1 MCGRIYGNHSDRF
14 KFAES
19 WLSFGLRKGFITNRL
34 RSGRKTIETSSSVKR
49 QTKTI
54 QGEKF
59 AWTDLQNPD
68 RKDVEQLAEKYNF
81 NALNIEDCMTK
92 FELPKL
98 DSYDDHF
105 FVILHFP
112 PLSQKVG
119 ISKNSQLSIFLGRD
133 FLVTVHQ
140 GDLQPLVELV
150 DICKAGSS
158 DRQRKDRLLGKSSGF
173 LLHEIIDV
181 LVDDLLHTS
190 RKIMVNLDEMEDRVF
205 DETKAVARN
214 IALLRREI
222 NRLRRIA
229 NPLKRFVLEIAKSIK
244 SFSEREDEELT
255 LYFDD
260 VIDHID
266 KVIETLEESRETMEI
281 YKDTDFV
288 LSTEKTNKVLAVL
301 TIIFTLAIPST
312 VIGTFY
318 GMNVDLPGGIG
329 DSPVILGPFTTFII
343 VILASAVP
351 AILMFAYFKK
361 LGWIN
366 S

>member
-1 MCGRIYGNHSDRF
+1 MRSSRKSLENAI
-14 KFAES
+14 ES
-19 WLSFGLRKGFITNRL
+19 KM
-34 RSGRKTIETSSSVKR
+34 E
-49 QTKTI
+49 TI
-54 QGEKF
+54 QGDKF
-59 AWTDLQNPD
+59 VWIDLQNPD
-68 RKDVEQLAEKYNF
+68 RNDVEKLAEKYNF

-119 ISKNSQLSIFLGRD
+119 ISKNSQLSIFVGKD

-140 GDLQPLVELV
+140 GDLKPLVELV
-150 DICKAGSS
+150 EICKTDS
-158 DRQRKDRLLGKSSGF
+158 DQQRKSRLLSKSSGL

-190 RKIMVNLDEMEDRVF
+190 RKIIANLDEMEDRVF
-205 DETKAVARN
+205 DETKPVARS

-229 NPLKRFVLEIAKSIK
+229 NPLKKFVLEIAKNLK
-244 SFSEREDEELT
+244 RFSEREDEELT

-318 GMNVDLPGGIG
+318 GMNVNLPGVE
-329 DSPVILGPFTTFII
+329 DTSMILGPYTTFII
-343 VILASAVP
+343 IILASAIP
-351 AILMFAYFKK
+351 AILMFTYFKK

>member
-1 MCGRIYGNHSDRF
+1 M
-14 KFAES
+14 E
-19 WLSFGLRKGFITNRL
+19 
-34 RSGRKTIETSSSVKR
+34 
-49 QTKTI
+49 TI
-54 QGEKF
+54 QGKKF
-59 AWTDLQNPD
+59 DWIDLQNPD
-68 RKDVEQLAEKYNF
+68 RNDVEKLAEKYNF
-81 NALNIEDCMTK
+81 NSLNIEDCMTK

-119 ISKNSQLSIFLGRD
+119 ISKNSQLSIFVGKD

-140 GDLQPLVELV
+140 GDLKPLVELV
-150 DICKAGSS
+150 EICTTGSDES
-158 DRQRKDRLLGKSSGF
+158 RKNRLLGTSSGL

-190 RKIMVNLDEMEDRVF
+190 RKIIANLDEMEDRVF
-205 DETKAVARN
+205 DETKPVARS

-229 NPLKRFVLEIAKSIK
+229 NPLKKFVLEIAKNVK
-244 SFSEREDEELT
+244 KFSEREDEELT
-255 LYFDD
+255 LFYDD

-281 YKDTDFV
+281 YKDTDYV
-288 LSTEKTNKVLAVL
+288 LSNEKTNKVLAIL
-301 TIIFTLAIPST
+301 TIIFTLAIPAT

-318 GMNVDLPGGIG
+318 GMNVNLPGGIG
-329 DSPVILGPFTTFII
+329 NSSTVLGPFTTFII
-343 VILASAVP
+343 VILASAIP
-351 AILMFAYFKK
+351 AVLMFVYFKK

>member
-1 MCGRIYGNHSDRF
+1 
-14 KFAES
+14 
-19 WLSFGLRKGFITNRL
+19 
-34 RSGRKTIETSSSVKR
+34 
-49 QTKTI
+49 
-54 QGEKF
+54 
-59 AWTDLQNPD
+59 
-68 RKDVEQLAEKYNF
+68 
-81 NALNIEDCMTK
+81 MTK

-119 ISKNSQLSIFLGRD
+119 ISKNSQLSIFLGKD

-140 GDLQPLVELV
+140 GDLKPLVDLV
-150 DICKAGSS
+150 DICETGS
-158 DRQRKDRLLGKSSGF
+158 DEQRKERLLGKSSGH

-190 RKIMVNLDEMEDRVF
+190 RKIIANLDEMEDRVF
-205 DETKAVARN
+205 DETKPVARS

-229 NPLKRFVLEIAKSIK
+229 NPLKKFVLEIAKNIK
-244 SFSEREDEELT
+244 RFSEREEEELT

-329 DSPVILGPFTTFII
+329 DSSTALGPFTTFII
-343 VILASAVP
+343 VILASAIP

>member
-1 MCGRIYGNHSDRF
+1 MFFD
-14 KFAES
+14 
-19 WLSFGLRKGFITNRL
+19 LRKGFITNRL
-34 RSGRKTIETSSSVKR
+34 RSNKKNLEAPIENKIE
-49 QTKTI
+49 TI

-59 AWTDLQNPD
+59 VWIDLQNPD
-68 RKDVEQLAEKYNF
+68 RNDVEELAKKYNF
-81 NALNIEDCMTK
+81 NSLNIEDCMTK

-112 PLSQKVG
+112 PLAQKTG
-119 ISKNSQLSIFLGRD
+119 ILKNSQLSIFIGKD

-140 GDLQPLVELV
+140 GDLKPLVELV
-150 DICKAGSS
+150 DICKTNS
-158 DRQRKDRLLGKSSGF
+158 DQHRKERLLGRSSG
-173 LLHEIIDV
+173 LLVHEIIDV

-190 RKIMVNLDEMEDRVF
+190 RKIIANLDEIEDRVF
-205 DETKAVARN
+205 DEVKPVARN

-229 NPLKRFVLEIAKSIK
+229 NPLKKFVLEIAKNVK
-244 SFSEREDEELT
+244 RFSDREDDELT
-255 LYFDD
+255 LYYDD

-288 LSTEKTNKVLAVL
+288 LSTEKTNKVLGML

-318 GMNVDLPGGIG
+318 GMNVNLPGGMG
-329 DSPVILGPFTTFII
+329 VDLMVLGPFTTFIFII
-343 VILASAVP
+343 VASAIP
-351 AILMFAYFKK
+351 AIMMFTYFKK
-361 LGWIN
+361 LGWI
-366 S
+366 SS

>member
-1 MCGRIYGNHSDRF
+1 M
-14 KFAES
+14 K
-19 WLSFGLRKGFITNRL
+19 KGFIANRL
-34 RSGRKTIETSSSVKR
+34 RSGKKSVDVPVESKID
-49 QTKTI
+49 TI

-59 AWTDLQNPD
+59 VWTDLQNPD
-68 RKDVEQLAEKYNF
+68 RTDVEKLAKKYNF
-81 NALNIEDCMTK
+81 NLLNIEDCMTK

-112 PLSQKVG
+112 PLSQKTG
-119 ISKNSQLSIFLGRD
+119 ISKNSQLSIFLGKD

-140 GDLQPLVELV
+140 GDLKPLVELAE
-150 DICKAGSS
+150 ICKTNS
-158 DRQRKDRLLGKSSGF
+158 DQQKKEKLLGKSSGF

-190 RKIMVNLDEMEDRVF
+190 RKIIANLDEIEDRVF
-205 DETKAVARN
+205 DETKPVARN

-222 NRLRRIA
+222 NRLRRIV
-229 NPLKRFVLEIAKSIK
+229 NPLKRFVLEIAKNIK
-244 SFSEREDEELT
+244 RFSERGDEELT

-288 LSTEKTNKVLAVL
+288 LSTEKTNKVLGLL

-318 GMNVDLPGGIG
+318 GMNVNLPGGNV
-329 DSPVILGPFTTFII
+329 DNLMILGPFTAFII
-343 VILASAVP
+343 IIIASAIP

-361 LGWIN
+361 LGWI
-366 S
+366 SS

>member
-1 MCGRIYGNHSDRF
+1 M
-14 KFAES
+14 
-19 WLSFGLRKGFITNRL
+19 RKGFITNRL
-34 RSGRKTIETSSSVKR
+34 RSNKKLVDIPIENKIE
-49 QTKTI
+49 TI

-59 AWTDLQNPD
+59 VWIDLQNPD
-68 RKDVEQLAEKYNF
+68 RNDVEKLAEKYNF

-112 PLSQKVG
+112 PLAQKIG
-119 ISKNSQLSIFLGRD
+119 ISKNSQLSIFVGKD
-133 FLVTVHQ
+133 FLITVHQ
-140 GDLQPLVELV
+140 GDLKPLVELV
-150 DICKAGSS
+150 EICKTSV
-158 DRQRKDRLLGKSSGF
+158 DQQRKERLLGKSSGL
-173 LLHEIIDV
+173 LLHEILDV

-190 RKIMVNLDEMEDRVF
+190 RKIIANLDEIEDRVF
-205 DETKAVARN
+205 DETKPVARS

-222 NRLRRIA
+222 NRLRRIV
-229 NPLKRFVLEIAKSIK
+229 NPLKKFVLEIAKHVK
-244 SFSEREDEELT
+244 QFSGSEDDGLT
-255 LYFDD
+255 LFYDD

-329 DSPVILGPFTTFII
+329 NNSMFLGPFTTFIVVI
-343 VILASAVP
+343 VASAIP
-351 AILMFAYFKK
+351 AIMMFAYFKK
-361 LGWIN
+361 LGWI
-366 S
+366 SS

>member
-1 MCGRIYGNHSDRF
+1 M
-14 KFAES
+14 K
-19 WLSFGLRKGFITNRL
+19 KGFITNRL
-34 RSGRKTIETSSSVKR
+34 RSGRKSNENLIESKIETN
-49 QTKTI
+49 

-59 AWTDLQNPD
+59 VWIDLQNPD
-68 RKDVEQLAEKYNF
+68 RNDVEKLAEKYNF
-81 NALNIEDCMTK
+81 NELNIEDCMTK

-98 DSYDDHF
+98 DSYDNHF

-119 ISKNSQLSIFLGRD
+119 ISKNSQLSIFLGKD
-133 FLVTVHQ
+133 FIVTVHQ
-140 GDLQPLVELV
+140 GDLKPLVELV
-150 DICKAGSS
+150 NICKTDS
-158 DRQRKDRLLGKSSGF
+158 DEQRKNRLLGESPGV

-190 RKIMVNLDEMEDRVF
+190 RKIIANLDEIEDRVF
-205 DETKAVARN
+205 DETKPVARS

-229 NPLKRFVLEIAKSIK
+229 NLLKKFVLEIAKNIK
-244 SFSEREDEELT
+244 RFSEREDQELT

-318 GMNVDLPGGIG
+318 GMNVNLPGSGVE
-329 DSPVILGPFTTFII
+329 DSMILGPYTTFII
-343 VILASAVP
+343 IILASAIP
-351 AILMFAYFKK
+351 AILMFTYFKK
-361 LGWIN
+361 LGWI
-366 S
+366 SS

>member
-1 MCGRIYGNHSDRF
+1 M
-14 KFAES
+14 
-19 WLSFGLRKGFITNRL
+19 RKGFITNRL
-34 RSGRKTIETSSSVKR
+34 RSNKKLVDIPIEK
-49 QTKTI
+49 KIETI

-59 AWTDLQNPD
+59 VWIDLQNPD
-68 RKDVEQLAEKYNF
+68 RNDVEKLAQKYNF

-112 PLSQKVG
+112 PLAQKIG
-119 ISKNSQLSIFLGRD
+119 ISKNSQLSIFVGKD

-140 GDLQPLVELV
+140 GDLKPLVELV
-150 DICKAGSS
+150 EICKTSI
-158 DRQRKDRLLGKSSGF
+158 DQQRKDRLLGKSSGL
-173 LLHEIIDV
+173 LLHEILDV
-181 LVDDLLHTS
+181 LVDDLLHIS
-190 RKIMVNLDEMEDRVF
+190 RKIIANLDEIEDRVF
-205 DETKAVARN
+205 DETKPVARS
-214 IALLRREI
+214 IAVLRREI
-222 NRLRRIA
+222 NRLRRIV
-229 NPLKRFVLEIAKSIK
+229 NPLKKFVLEIAKHVK
-244 SFSEREDEELT
+244 RFSSSEDDELT
-255 LYFDD
+255 LFYDD

-329 DSPVILGPFTTFII
+329 NNSMFLGPFTTFIV
-343 VILASAVP
+343 VIAASAIP
-351 AILMFAYFKK
+351 AIMMFAYFKK
-361 LGWIN
+361 LGWI
-366 S
+366 SS

>member
-1 MCGRIYGNHSDRF
+1 M
-14 KFAES
+14 
-19 WLSFGLRKGFITNRL
+19 RKGFITNRL
-34 RSGRKTIETSSSVKR
+34 RSGRKSAEDTVESKME
-49 QTKTI
+49 TI
-54 QGEKF
+54 QGQKF
-59 AWTDLQNPD
+59 EWIDLQNPD
-68 RKDVEQLAEKYNF
+68 RNDVEKLAQKYNF
-81 NALNIEDCMTK
+81 NTLNIEDCMTK

-112 PLSQKVG
+112 PLAQKVG
-119 ISKNSQLSIFLGRD
+119 ISKNSQLSIFVGKD

-140 GDLQPLVELV
+140 GDLKPLVELV
-150 DICKAGSS
+150 DLCKTGTDEA
-158 DRQRKDRLLGKSSGF
+158 RKNRLLGRSSGL

-190 RKIMVNLDEMEDRVF
+190 RKIIANLDEMEDRVF
-205 DETKAVARN
+205 DETKPVARS

-229 NPLKRFVLEIAKSIK
+229 NPLKKFVLEIAKNVK
-244 SFSEREDEELT
+244 RFSEREDEQLA

-301 TIIFTLAIPST
+301 TIIFTLAIPAT

-318 GMNVDLPGGIG
+318 GMNVNLPGGLEY
-329 DSPVILGPFTTFII
+329 DSMVLGPYTTFII
-343 VILASAVP
+343 VILASAIP

-361 LGWIN
+361 LGWI
-366 S
+366 SS

>member
-1 MCGRIYGNHSDRF
+1 M
-14 KFAES
+14 
-19 WLSFGLRKGFITNRL
+19 RKGFITNRL
-34 RSGRKTIETSSSVKR
+34 RSGRKTIENSVESKIE
-49 QTKTI
+49 TL

-59 AWTDLQNPD
+59 VWIDMQNPD
-68 RKDVEQLAEKYNF
+68 RKDVEKLAEKYHF
-81 NALNIEDCMTK
+81 NSLNIEDCMTK

-119 ISKNSQLSIFLGRD
+119 ISKNSQLSIFLGKD

-140 GDLQPLVELV
+140 GDLKPLVEL
-150 DICKAGSS
+150 INTCKTGS
-158 DRQRKDRLLGKSSGF
+158 DEQRKKRLLGNSSGI

-190 RKIMVNLDEMEDRVF
+190 RKIIANLDEIEDRVF
-205 DETKAVARN
+205 DETKPVARS

-222 NRLRRIA
+222 NRLRRIT
-229 NPLKRFVLEIAKSIK
+229 NLLKKFILEISKNIK
-244 SFSEREDEELT
+244 KFSEGEDEELT

-318 GMNVDLPGGIG
+318 GMNVNLPGGIG
-329 DSPVILGPFTTFII
+329 EESMILGQFTTFII
-343 VILASAVP
+343 VILASAIP
-351 AILMFAYFKK
+351 AALMFAYFKK
-361 LGWIN
+361 LGWI
-366 S
+366 SS

>member
-1 MCGRIYGNHSDRF
+1 M
-14 KFAES
+14 
-19 WLSFGLRKGFITNRL
+19 RKGFITNRL
-34 RSGRKTIETSSSVKR
+34 RSGRKSIETSIENKIE
-49 QTKTI
+49 TL

-59 AWTDLQNPD
+59 VWIDLQNPD
-68 RKDVEQLAEKYNF
+68 RKDVEKLAEKYNF
-81 NALNIEDCMTK
+81 NSLNIEDCMTK

-119 ISKNSQLSIFLGRD
+119 ISKNSQLSVFVGKN

-140 GDLQPLVELV
+140 GDLKPLVELV
-150 DICKAGSS
+150 KICKTGS
-158 DRQRKDRLLGKSSGF
+158 DQQRKNRLLRKSSGI

-190 RKIMVNLDEMEDRVF
+190 RKIIANLDEIEDRVF
-205 DETKAVARN
+205 DETKPVARN

-229 NPLKRFVLEIAKSIK
+229 NLLKKFILEIPKNTKRFSDG
-244 SFSEREDEELT
+244 EDEELA

-266 KVIETLEESRETMEI
+266 KVIETLEESREIMEI

-318 GMNVDLPGGIG
+318 GMNVNLPGGIG
-329 DSPVILGPFTTFII
+329 DNSMILGSFTAFI
-343 VILASAVP
+343 VITLASAIM
-351 AILMFAYFKK
+351 AILMFIYFKK
-361 LGWIN
+361 LGWI
-366 S
+366 SS

>member
-1 MCGRIYGNHSDRF
+1 MRR
-14 KFAES
+14 
-19 WLSFGLRKGFITNRL
+19 GFITNRL
-34 RSGRKTIETSSSVKR
+34 RSSKKSVEVPIEK
-49 QTKTI
+49 KI
-54 QGEKF
+54 EIMQGGEF
-59 AWTDLQNPD
+59 TWIDLKNPD
-68 RKDVEQLAEKYNF
+68 RADVEKLAKKYNF
-81 NALNIEDCMTK
+81 NELNIEDCMTK

-112 PLSQKVG
+112 PLAQKIG
-119 ISKNSQLSIFLGRD
+119 ISKNSQLSLFIGKD

-140 GDLQPLVELV
+140 GDLKPLVDLVQTCVLDSDDEL
-150 DICKAGSS
+150 KN
-158 DRQRKDRLLGKSSGF
+158 KLLGESSGD

-190 RKIMVNLDEMEDRVF
+190 RKIIANLDEMEDNVF
-205 DETKAVARN
+205 DESKPVARS

-222 NRLRRIA
+222 NRLRRISV
-229 NPLKRFVLEIAKSIK
+229 PLKRFVLEIAKNVK
-244 SFSEREDEELT
+244 RFSDNSDDELA

-288 LSTEKTNKVLAVL
+288 LSNEKTNKVLAVL
-301 TIIFTLAIPST
+301 TMIFTLAIPST

-318 GMNVDLPGGIG
+318 GMNVNLPGGIG
-329 DSPVILGPFTTFII
+329 DNAVILGPFTTFVVI
-343 VILASAVP
+343 ILASAIP
-351 AILMFAYFKK
+351 AIIMFMYFKK

>member
-1 MCGRIYGNHSDRF
+1 M
-14 KFAES
+14 
-19 WLSFGLRKGFITNRL
+19 RKGFITNRL
-34 RSGRKTIETSSSVKR
+34 RSGKKSIENTIDRKIETFE
-49 QTKTI
+49 
-54 QGEKF
+54 GEEF
-59 AWTDLQNPD
+59 VWTDLQNPD
-68 RKDVEQLAEKYNF
+68 RYEVEKLAQKYNF
-81 NALNIEDCMTK
+81 NSLNIEDCMTK

-119 ISKNSQLSIFLGRD
+119 ISKNSQLSVFLGKN

-140 GDLQPLVELV
+140 GDLRPLVELV
-150 DICKAGSS
+150 DICKTGS
-158 DRQRKDRLLGKSSGF
+158 DEQRRNRLLGKSSGI

-190 RKIMVNLDEMEDRVF
+190 RKIIANLDDLEDRVF
-205 DETKAVARN
+205 DETKPVARS

-229 NPLKRFVLEIAKSIK
+229 NPLKKFVLEIAKNIK
-244 SFSEREDEELT
+244 RFSEDRDLT

-318 GMNVDLPGGIG
+318 GMNVNLPGGL
-329 DSPVILGPFTTFII
+329 DDNLMFLGTFTTFII
-343 VILASAVP
+343 IILASAIP
-351 AILMFAYFKK
+351 AIMMFVYFKK

>member
-1 MCGRIYGNHSDRF
+1 M
-14 KFAES
+14 K
-19 WLSFGLRKGFITNRL
+19 KGFITNRL
-34 RSGRKTIETSSSVKR
+34 RSGRKSIEKSIESKIETN
-49 QTKTI
+49 

-59 AWTDLQNPD
+59 VWIDLQNPD
-68 RKDVEQLAEKYNF
+68 RDDVEKLAKKYNF
-81 NALNIEDCMTK
+81 NELNIEDCMTK

-98 DSYDDHF
+98 DSYDNHF

-119 ISKNSQLSIFLGRD
+119 ISKNSQLSIFLGKD
-133 FLVTVHQ
+133 FIVTVHQ
-140 GDLQPLVELV
+140 GDLKPLVELV
-150 DICKAGSS
+150 NICKTNS
-158 DRQRKDRLLGKSSGF
+158 DEQRKNRLLEESPGV

-190 RKIMVNLDEMEDRVF
+190 RKIIANLDEIEDRVF
-205 DETKAVARN
+205 DETKPVARS

-229 NPLKRFVLEIAKSIK
+229 NLLKKFVLEIAKNIK
-244 SFSEREDEELT
+244 KFSEREDQKLT

-318 GMNVDLPGGIG
+318 GMNVNLPGGGTEASI
-329 DSPVILGPFTTFII
+329 ILGSYTTFII
-343 VILASAVP
+343 IILASAIP
-351 AILMFAYFKK
+351 AIMMFTYFKK
-361 LGWIN
+361 LGWI
-366 S
+366 SS

>member
-1 MCGRIYGNHSDRF
+1 M
-14 KFAES
+14 
-19 WLSFGLRKGFITNRL
+19 RKGFISNRL
-34 RSGRKTIETSSSVKR
+34 RSGRKTIENSIERKI
-49 QTKTI
+49 KTI
-54 QGEKF
+54 HAEKF
-59 AWTDLQNPD
+59 AWVDLQNPD
-68 RKDVEQLAEKYNF
+68 RNDVEELAKKYNF

-112 PLSQKVG
+112 PLTQKVG
-119 ISKNSQLSIFLGRD
+119 ISKNSQLSIFIGKD

-140 GDLQPLVELV
+140 GDLKPLVELV
-150 DICKAGSS
+150 DICKSNS
-158 DRQRKDRLLGKSSGF
+158 DEQRKNRILQKSSGF

-190 RKIMVNLDEMEDRVF
+190 RKIIANLDEIEDRVF
-205 DETKAVARN
+205 DETKPVARS

-229 NPLKRFVLEIAKSIK
+229 TPLKKFVLEITKNVK
-244 SFSEREDEELT
+244 KFSERDEEDLS

-301 TIIFTLAIPST
+301 TIIFTLAIPAT

-318 GMNVDLPGGIG
+318 GMNVNLPGGVG
-329 DSPVILGPFTTFII
+329 ENPMFLGPFTTFII
-343 VILASAVP
+343 VILASAIP
-351 AILMFAYFKK
+351 AIMMFTYFKK

-366 S
+366 N

>member
-1 MCGRIYGNHSDRF
+1 M
-14 KFAES
+14 
-19 WLSFGLRKGFITNRL
+19 RKGFITNRL
-34 RSGRKTIETSSSVKR
+34 RSNKKLVDVPIENKIE
-49 QTKTI
+49 TI

-59 AWTDLQNPD
+59 VWIDLQNPD
-68 RKDVEQLAEKYNF
+68 RNDVEKLAEKYNF

-112 PLSQKVG
+112 PLAQKIG
-119 ISKNSQLSIFLGRD
+119 ISKNSQLSIFIGKD
-133 FLVTVHQ
+133 FMVTVHQ
-140 GDLQPLVELV
+140 GDLKPLVELV
-150 DICKAGSS
+150 EICKTNV
-158 DRQRKDRLLGKSSGF
+158 DQQRKDRLLGKSSGL
-173 LLHEIIDV
+173 LLHEILDV

-190 RKIMVNLDEMEDRVF
+190 RKIIANLDEIEDRVF
-205 DETKAVARN
+205 DETKPVARS

-222 NRLRRIA
+222 NRLRRIV
-229 NPLKRFVLEIAKSIK
+229 NPLKKFVLEITKHVK
-244 SFSEREDEELT
+244 QFSDSEDDELT
-255 LYFDD
+255 LFYDD

-329 DSPVILGPFTTFII
+329 NNSIFLGPFTTFII
-343 VILASAVP
+343 VIIASAIP
-351 AILMFAYFKK
+351 AIMMFTYFKK
-361 LGWIN
+361 LGWI
-366 S
+366 SS

>member
-1 MCGRIYGNHSDRF
+1 MRR
-14 KFAES
+14 
-19 WLSFGLRKGFITNRL
+19 GFITNRL
-34 RSGRKTIETSSSVKR
+34 RSGKKSLEVPVEKKIEN
-49 QTKTI
+49 I
-54 QGEKF
+54 QGNEF
-59 AWTDLQNPD
+59 AWIDLQNPD
-68 RKDVEQLAEKYNF
+68 REDVEKLAAKYNF
-81 NALNIEDCMTK
+81 NELNIEDCMTK

-112 PLSQKVG
+112 PLAQKIG
-119 ISKNSQLSIFLGRD
+119 ISKNSQLSIFIGKD

-140 GDLQPLVELV
+140 GDLKPLVELV
-150 DICKAGSS
+150 DTCKS
-158 DRQRKDRLLGKSSGF
+158 DLDQEMKSRLLGESSGD
-173 LLHEIIDV
+173 LLHEIIDA

-190 RKIMVNLDEMEDRVF
+190 RKIIANLDEMEDNVF
-205 DETKAVARN
+205 DEAKPVARS

-222 NRLRRIA
+222 NRLRRISV
-229 NPLKRFVLEIAKSIK
+229 PLKKFVLEIAKNVK
-244 SFSEREDEELT
+244 RFSDNSDDELS

-288 LSTEKTNKVLAVL
+288 LSNEKTNKVLAVL
-301 TIIFTLAIPST
+301 TMIFTLAIPST

-318 GMNVDLPGGIG
+318 GMNVNLPGGIG
-329 DSPVILGPFTTFII
+329 DNVMIIGPFTTFIVI
-343 VILASAVP
+343 ILASVIP
-351 AILMFAYFKK
+351 AIIMFAYFKK

>member
-1 MCGRIYGNHSDRF
+1 M
-14 KFAES
+14 
-19 WLSFGLRKGFITNRL
+19 RKGFITNRL
-34 RSGRKTIETSSSVKR
+34 RSNKKLVDIPIENKIE
-49 QTKTI
+49 TI

-59 AWTDLQNPD
+59 VWIDLQNPD
-68 RKDVEQLAEKYNF
+68 RNDVEKLAEKYNF

-112 PLSQKVG
+112 PLAQKIG
-119 ISKNSQLSIFLGRD
+119 ISKNSQLSIFVGKD
-133 FLVTVHQ
+133 FLITVHQ
-140 GDLQPLVELV
+140 GDLKPLVELV
-150 DICKAGSS
+150 EICKTSV
-158 DRQRKDRLLGKSSGF
+158 DQQRKERLLGKSSGL
-173 LLHEIIDV
+173 LLHEILDV

-190 RKIMVNLDEMEDRVF
+190 RKIIANLDEIEDRVF
-205 DETKAVARN
+205 DETKPVARS

-222 NRLRRIA
+222 NRLRRIV
-229 NPLKRFVLEIAKSIK
+229 NPLKKFVLEIAKHVK
-244 SFSEREDEELT
+244 QFSGSEDDELI
-255 LYFDD
+255 LFYDD

-329 DSPVILGPFTTFII
+329 NNSIFLGPFTTFII
-343 VILASAVP
+343 VIIASAIP
-351 AILMFAYFKK
+351 AIMMFAYFKK
-361 LGWIN
+361 LGWI
-366 S
+366 SS

>member
-1 MCGRIYGNHSDRF
+1 M
-14 KFAES
+14 K
-19 WLSFGLRKGFITNRL
+19 KGFITNRL
-34 RSGRKTIETSSSVKR
+34 RSGRKSIENLIESKIETN
-49 QTKTI
+49 

-59 AWTDLQNPD
+59 VWIDLQNPD
-68 RKDVEQLAEKYNF
+68 RNDVEKLAEKYNF
-81 NALNIEDCMTK
+81 NELNIEDCMTK

-98 DSYDDHF
+98 DSYDNHF

-119 ISKNSQLSIFLGRD
+119 ISKNSQLSIFLGKD
-133 FLVTVHQ
+133 FIVTVHQ
-140 GDLQPLVELV
+140 GDLKPLVELV
-150 DICKAGSS
+150 NICKTNS
-158 DRQRKDRLLGKSSGF
+158 DEQRKNRLLGESPGV

-190 RKIMVNLDEMEDRVF
+190 RKIIANLDEIEDRVF
-205 DETKAVARN
+205 DETKPVARS

-222 NRLRRIA
+222 NRLRRIT
-229 NPLKRFVLEIAKSIK
+229 NLLKKFVLEIAKNIK
-244 SFSEREDEELT
+244 RFSEREDQELT

-318 GMNVDLPGGIG
+318 GMNVNLPG
-329 DSPVILGPFTTFII
+329 SEVQVSMVLGQYTTFII
-343 VILASAVP
+343 IILASAIP

>member
-1 MCGRIYGNHSDRF
+1 
-14 KFAES
+14 
-19 WLSFGLRKGFITNRL
+19 LRKGFITNRL
-34 RSGRKTIETSSSVKR
+34 RSGRKSVESSIESKID
-49 QTKTI
+49 TI

-59 AWTDLQNPD
+59 AWINLQNPD
-68 RKDVEQLAEKYNF
+68 RSDVEKLAEKYNF

-112 PLSQKVG
+112 PLAQKIG
-119 ISKNSQLSIFLGRD
+119 ISKNSQLSIFLGKD

-140 GDLQPLVELV
+140 GDLKPLVELIE
-150 DICKAGSS
+150 ICKIGL
-158 DRQRKDRLLGKSSGF
+158 DQQRKNRLLGKSSGV

-190 RKIMVNLDEMEDRVF
+190 RKIIANLDEMEDRVF
-205 DETKAVARN
+205 DEKKPVARS

-222 NRLRRIA
+222 NRLRRIV
-229 NPLKRFVLEIAKSIK
+229 NPLKKFVLEIAKNIK
-244 SFSEREDEELT
+244 RFSERDDQELT
-255 LYFDD
+255 LFFDD
-260 VIDHID
+260 IIDHID

-288 LSTEKTNKVLAVL
+288 LSNEKTNKVLAVL

-318 GMNVDLPGGIG
+318 GMNVNLPGGIG
-329 DSPVILGPFTTFII
+329 DNSMIFGPFTSFII
-343 VILASAVP
+343 IILASAIP
-351 AILMFAYFKK
+351 AIMMFAYFKK
-361 LGWIN
+361 LGWI
-366 S
+366 SS